1 MEQVGA
7 REQRLIEQFNK
18 RIDQLTQRLRDVEAD
33 KITQEV
39 KEAYQKQE
47 LTSELRQAKELVEK
61 VEMQNSRLIRENE
74 DREGEAQRLRH
85 ETLALKSQL
94 IEQEKNRE
102 TFMRELVRTS
112 HHMSFKAKPSDD
124 QESLDRM
131 EPERDF

>member
-1 MEQVGA
+1 MESSEGQWKQQLEQVGA

-85 ETLALKSQL
+85 ETLALKS
-94 IEQEKNRE
+94 
-102 TFMRELVRTS
+102 
-112 HHMSFKAKPSDD
+112 
-124 QESLDRM
+124 
-131 EPERDF
+131 